1 MKKYL
6 LILIA
11 IFGFGFLDV
20 SAQDG
25 FKIVTKHPDFKIKI
39 KRCVAS
45 DKTVILDMVF
55 LNVGDYD
62 SNRVSLNKG
71 CGEAYDDQGNVYT
84 YKNFRVSKAANSS
97 EVNIYGNY
105 DFSMLSNIPVNISM
119 IIENVPTIAESIA
132 RIRITHFSCKEWSI
146 SPYDK
151 SESIEIY
158 NVPITRD

>member
-1 MKKYL
+1 MKK
-6 LILIA
+6 ILFVLMA
-11 IFGFGFLDV
+11 LFIFSAQNV

-25 FKIVTKHPDFKIKI
+25 FKIVTRHPDFKIKI

-45 DKTVILDMVF
+45 DKTVILDIVF

-62 SNRVSLNKG
+62 INKVSLNMG
-71 CGEAYDDQGNVYT
+71 CGEAYDDQGNVYI
-84 YKNFRVSKAANSS
+84 YKNFRVSKVANSS

-119 IIENVPTIAESIA
+119 IIDEVPTFVESIA
-132 RIRITHFSCKEWSI
+132 RIRIIHFSCEEWSI

-151 SESIEIY
+151 SKSIEIY
-158 NVPITRD
+158 NIPITRD